1 MCSLSQAAAKS
12 AVTDL
17 WAILEALSGPY
28 WPEAEQF
35 FGPIILF
42 GGILLGA
49 VIGILEG
56 SGRNS

>member
-17 WAILEALSGPY
+17 WAILEALPGPY